1 MNKAEFIT
9 ELSDRLAILTE
20 EERQDILDEYEQHI
34 DMKVMRGMSEE
45 AAITDFGKIEELI
58 ADILEAYHVRADYA
72 NAEEL
77 ESDKDGSASHG
88 ENSTHKSIQ
97 IHKKIW
103 YGTKHIC
110 GRMWG
115 FCKKISNRFFEGV
128 KSCKKIV
135 QTGITN
141 LIIFCRKPFQ
151 KRAIENQDIEGIEDI
166 EETEEINLEN
176 EPKNKQTKKRLEY
189 NKDWGT
195 CPSAQRGVKMRSKE
209 RVSVT
214 RMFAKAVTGI
224 VRSCVVAVCWCLQWF
239 WNLFWGGTGI
249 LFGFGSC
256 LVIFFMGTLAV
267 LLIQGYPL
275 TGIMLGGLG
284 LTLCMVSITIWCFSL
299 IVVKKTQNA
308 GKKADEKTIAEMES
322 DPIKDYPTSE
332 QSSKTHT
339 EEVSEIPKKPQEL
352 SPVMQEEK
360 YN

>member
-34 DMKVMRGMSEE
+34 DIKVMRGMSEE

-88 ENSTHKSIQ
+88 ESSTYHSIQ

-103 YGTKHIC
+103 YNAKHIC
-110 GRMWG
+110 NKMWG
-115 FCKKISNRFFEGV
+115 FCKKISHRFFEGV
-128 KSCKKIV
+128 KNCKKIV
-135 QTGITN
+135 QTGIAN
-141 LIIFCRKPFQ
+141 LIIFCKKPFQ
-151 KRAIENQDIEGIEDI
+151 KRAIENQEV
-166 EETEEINLEN
+166 EETILTEEINLEN

-189 NKDWGT
+189 VKE
-195 CPSAQRGVKMRSKE
+195 QRGVKMRRKE
-209 RVSVT
+209 RVSIT
-214 RMFAKAVTGI
+214 RMFAKAVACI
-224 VRSCVVAVCWCLQWF
+224 VRSCVIAVCWCLQWF

-256 LVIFFMGTLAV
+256 LVIFVMGTLAV

-275 TGIMLGGLG
+275 MGIMIGGLG

-299 IVVKKTQNA
+299 IVVKKKQNA
-308 GKKADEKTIAEMES
+308 GKKSDEKTVDETDSA
-322 DPIKDYPTSE
+322 PIEDYPTLE
-332 QSSKTHT
+332 IHT
-339 EEVSEIPKKPQEL
+339 EELSEISKKSQEL
-352 SPVMQEEK
+352 SPVIQEEE

>member
-72 NAEEL
+72 NVE
-77 ESDKDGSASHG
+77 ESDKDGSTSHG
-88 ENSTHKSIQ
+88 ENSTCNSIQ

-103 YGTKHIC
+103 YNTKHIC
-110 GRMWG
+110 IRMRS
-115 FCKKISNRFFEGV
+115 FCKRIGSRFFESV
-128 KSCKKIV
+128 KNCKKIV
-135 QTGITN
+135 QAGITN
-141 LIIFCRKPFQ
+141 LITFCRKSFQ
-151 KRAIENQDIEGIEDI
+151 KKTRKNQEV
-166 EETEEINLEN
+166 EETILTEEINLDNVPEN
-176 EPKNKQTKKRLEY
+176 RQTKKRLKY
-189 NKDWGT
+189 VKDWSM
-195 CPSAQRGVKMRSKE
+195 CSSMQRGVKMRSKE
-209 RVSVT
+209 SVSITRTVT
-214 RMFAKAVTGI
+214 KAIACI
-224 VRSCVVAVCWCLQWF
+224 VRSCVTAVCWCLRWF

-256 LVIFFMGTLAV
+256 LVIFVMGTLAV

-275 TGIMLGGLG
+275 TGIMIGGLG

-299 IVVKKTQNA
+299 IVVKKMQNT
-308 GKKADEKTIAEMES
+308 GKKADEKTVDKLECNSIENHA
-322 DPIKDYPTSE
+322 TSQHLSE
-332 QSSKTHT
+332 IHT
-339 EEVSEIPKKPQEL
+339 EEVSESSKKSQEL
-352 SPVMQEEK
+352 LSVIQEED